1 MVIKNLSTHSTQLP
15 TFSSL
20 KPGDVFVLAEDTN
33 HYFFKIEERVT
44 TVVGARVMTVVF
56 RANALHIQTSTL
68 YWIETSAAV
77 YKKNAHLEILD

>member
-33 HYFFKIEERVT
+33 HYFLKIQERVT
-44 TVVGARVMTVVF
+44 TVVSGFGTTVVF
-56 RANALHIQTSTL
+56 KANALHIETNTL

-77 YKKNAHLEILD
+77 YKKNAHIEILD